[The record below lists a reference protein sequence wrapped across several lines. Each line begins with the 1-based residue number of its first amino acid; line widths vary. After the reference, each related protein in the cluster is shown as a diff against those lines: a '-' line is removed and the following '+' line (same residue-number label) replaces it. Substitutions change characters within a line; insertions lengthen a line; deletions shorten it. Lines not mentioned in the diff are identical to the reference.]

1 MGSRIE
7 FLVEQG
13 VLASRHMMPSNVEQV
28 LLQGGSVTITTARFI
43 VGATSYPLRGITS
56 VTAVK
61 LPREL
66 TTVKW
71 VAFFGVVLLVVVLSA
86 NADRDAVT
94 QAITAMICAGPLFAI
109 ALVSFRR
116 AKSEYVVRITTA
128 SGAVDAVRLNDLAA
142 TQSVVS
148 TLNRALAGV

>member
-1 MGSRIE
+1 M
-7 FLVEQG
+7 
-13 VLASRHMMPSNVEQV
+13 LASRHMMPSNVEQV
-28 LLQGGSVTITTARFI
+28 LLQGGSVTITTARFV

-66 TTVKW
+66 TTVKLL
-71 VAFFGVVLLVVVLSA
+71 AFFGVVLLVVVLSA

-94 QAITAMICAGPLFAI
+94 QAITAMICAGPLFAL
-109 ALVSFRR
+109 ALVFFRR